1 MFKIQI
7 LPEKAKLLLL
17 MVKEGEKLVSF
28 FFFSK
33 IGPLSISESEDLSFI
48 LCIVIIFFILPFF
61 LRVLVLYRILAL
73 YFSH

>member
-17 MVKEGEKLVSF
+17 MVKEGEKLVR